1 MSFIKNLGHD
11 LTSSLIQGDSFLY
24 AHLVKFENVATTV
37 SGQILEQASDYSY
50 VTDASFDIKYD
61 DQSKQLSG
69 LANGEQT
76 YSAARVSKVSNITE
90 TTEAKVSNVTLQIS
104 SIALNTQF
112 IGSSTNRIT
121 VSNSSATTC
130 KIRLIDSGNGT
141 WTDLGFSEG
150 DKVKVTEASQNVGKT
165 AVIERFEDDNTTAIF
180 KHPSATFVA
189 ETNATDYIISLATD
203 QVTAIL
209 NDPAVASYNGYINR
223 EVSIFKAH
231 ISADT
236 GNIIGVPYLLFKGII
251 SKAKLTD
258 DPTKN
263 STVTWTLTSHWGD
276 FIRVNGRMTSDSE
289 HRSLGTDGLPDLGA
303 LFRDDYAHD
312 FGFKHAEQAINIM
325 AVYQVMET
333 RYKMKKSG
341 FIFKKYKMVEYQVE
355 VDREVDLRI
364 NLEAK
369 RLPLIYGVQRTDSIP
384 IFADSLHNDP
394 AKIYVA
400 YAICEGEVSGLYDI
414 YVDDQSRICIDKN
427 DSDIRDVPNGEGTI
441 EVVCEGRMDQGDTLS
456 SSASVSAGISRG
468 MGRNPTSFSYYGG
481 GLYNMGNWLDNIYFA
496 PNIAGSALLANG
508 ATGITHEKQTT
519 LDFPIKS
526 KLVFHAG
533 RSHQRAD
540 DQLTRIAQAGAEVT
554 ANGFKLQEGY
564 DEPKTYW
571 GSNHRLLDT
580 AYVVA
585 EYDIAEGDVTIPSL
599 DFVVRG
605 KEIEQY
611 NYDHS
616 YKQDPSPVF
625 TGSNTI
631 VTRRALFKVGD
642 YVDFYHVT
650 PSGSRVYTTLSTNV
664 QIMDATIYKDARNE
678 EIHKFRFSANPLGT
692 LALQKTTKN
701 FFMVAHD
708 ASPGSTAAPTEARY
722 PLVTW
727 DHKSHSGI
735 VPSSLTQDVTEVSGD
750 TKATVVNTSVS
761 GGTGVDIKELLADIQ
776 AALAAFGNSASVGFV
791 LDGQSILDGIA
802 TFLQRQSESA
812 VESGERVEKNLGGTQ
827 VGKENIKTYCLLD
840 VVKLA
845 STASSV
851 NDYYKGQTITV
862 VNTNSTTGAQKRQSR
877 IIIKYNGAT
886 RHALVGSLVDVASTA
901 TQVSGTF
908 TTTVRGAGLTSI
920 TFTDASSTGNELAA
934 GQIIS
939 AANSQTAVIPQGT
952 KILSISNN
960 TISVDKP
967 CSVGIGASILAH
979 TPGGS
984 DLKKEHPEPFDFV
997 PQAQDTYE
1005 IASVGDK
1012 KVSINPAIQ
1021 LLDYLTN
1028 GRYGRGLEIYTTSGQ
1043 TEKDIN
1049 LETFRQAARIC
1060 DTRANVSVILPNA
1073 GTYTIGD
1080 KWRLVST
1087 ISSVDYL
1094 QWEGTILSVVN
1105 AGAGYKQVTFTNCIG
1120 KLGHKWFDWKSY
1132 EVGNIVY
1139 HQVKVD
1145 SSGNDLE
1152 ISAYR
1157 NKVYEVATAGK
1168 LAKPFASNMPELK
1181 LQLSTNA
1188 STEAVIH
1195 GVTSSGEIEANSGER
1210 ENPIVKAYNGGSYS
1224 QSGYS
1229 MYDSDDVRYWRYLGW
1244 QEHDQRE
1251 VTRHQ
1256 TNALIRTD
1264 SPLFDN
1270 VNSML
1275 KHFNGILRY
1284 SNGLYELDVE
1294 TTSPTISASPS
1305 LALTT
1310 SSGYQGS
1317 VGAANTQSYIDPRI
1331 ITQDDIIGAINV
1343 DDAGLKG
1350 SANSV
1355 SVTIGDPN
1363 IRYDSLSVSF
1373 FKSEYLKEDRNIP
1386 KKKDVKTPLITNYYN
1401 ARINAEQYLDQSRFS
1416 RKINFVIGPKG
1427 VLLLAGTIIK
1437 LYYERF
1443 GWEGKE
1449 FRISNLSYRPDCSVQ
1464 VTAEEHNDDTYL
1476 VTAKE
1481 KTFQG
1486 IPPVTPPGNN
1496 LVPPASPSSL
1506 TAVGSK
1512 NLVTLN
1518 WINSINFGN
1527 AVEGASW
1534 RTEVWYNNHA
1544 SFSNTTANTVFS
1556 EGAVRLNSL
1565 ITDSGTWEHIVPGIE
1580 VDTTFYYWVRHVKRM
1595 VKPLTQ
1601 LFSAYHPTNVSNG
1614 VSATVIATPVIK
1626 VADMFLYKLG
1636 NSNPAHPT
1644 DNSNFPTIVVS
1655 LAGAT
1660 YGTITG
1666 VVASGSASV
1675 TNGQI
1680 IDVGG
1685 TATGWYTSEQNV
1697 SATNIYHYRVA
1708 KRVSATTNTTNIPK
1722 ADWGLVKLQNV
1733 FSVPGDPGDDV
1744 GHNANAENQTHTL
1757 YQTSDGVITNP
1768 FESGF
1773 SVIHTDGNPF
1783 SYAASGTANK
1793 TYKITL
1799 SAFAGGISQA
1809 SHIEINSSS
1818 GDLTLHSTAPI
1829 LQNTVAGRATLL
1841 GSFIA
1846 TLSDNGNEDRIL
1858 GKFQFKIYKSLMVTR
1873 SFITRTYENGDG
1885 INETQA
1891 IAWKNSANVTGAIA
1905 NQIATIIIADT
1916 RIVPD
1921 GLGVSRRVTPGDR
1934 ITLKHTST
1942 ASPPVITVA
1951 TRIYTGPSTDNPN
1964 LADTPGD
1971 WSPPVVQEFDGSVIV
1986 NGTLSADKIT
1996 GGSITGGTVNVK
2008 NNLVIASGG
2017 LFRSGG
2023 RTSMQDSDGNGFFLD
2038 TSGDLFIGNAAN
2050 HLKYTS
2056 TDGGLALKG
2065 SFSLAGPSTKVIS
2078 IWKIGTTGGT
2088 SGSTPTT
2095 TGRVVF
2101 STGVVSFGA
2110 GYNQTNSNN
2119 WYNTVQ
2125 EPTVAAPFMHQR
2137 QVTITQPTDGTAY
2150 VDVPTNGWDAGGAIS
2165 IRGGA
2170 GITGGQTDF
2179 IFTNSATT
2187 PNPAQPVANG
2197 LSTPTN
2203 PSGWSTNVPSSGTGF
2218 LWFSKGTVAAGGSA
2232 YTWTSAKRLDA
2243 DAVAEIRIYS
2253 NATTGSAPNVPAY
2266 GAQATY
2272 NFTTQQLTGSQ
2283 FSGGNWNTSPPSV
2296 STANQKVYSSTA
2308 LITGSA
2314 TSTVNYIHAT
2324 QGSRTSNYWSVP
2336 TTFAIAIEG
2345 PTSTTAGPAG
2355 AAFYKI
2361 SDSGWGTG
2369 TANNQNLI
2377 TAALILSA
2385 AGRYAVKGD
2394 LLVINNPNW
2403 AYAATTPPSVAS
2415 AGFECTASATAANG
2429 NIGTW
2434 QTAATFIAGS
2444 LIVDGTIGANHI
2456 IAGSITSDRLTIGT
2470 AGGSNTARLKLYPNC
2485 LKVFDGTSARVKLGN
2500 LTNNTDE

>member
-50 VTDASFDIKYD
+50 VTDASFDVKYD
-61 DQSKQLSG
+61 DGSKQLSG
-69 LANGEQT
+69 VANGEQT

-104 SIALNTQF
+104 SIALNTEF

-121 VSNSSATTC
+121 VSNSSSTAC
-130 KIRLIDSGNGT
+130 KIRIIDTGNGS

-150 DKVKVTEASQNVGKT
+150 DKIQVTEAAQNVGKT

-180 KHPSATFVA
+180 KHPSAVFVT

-209 NDPAVASYNGYINR
+209 NDPSVASYNGYINR

-276 FIRVNGRMTSDSE
+276 FIRINGRMTSDSE
-289 HRSLGTDGLPDLGA
+289 HRSLGTNGLPDLGA
-303 LFRDDYAHD
+303 LFRDDYASD
-312 FGFKHAEQAINIM
+312 FGFAHAEQAINIM

-414 YVDDQSRICIDKN
+414 YVDDQSRICVDKN
-427 DSDIRDVPNGEGTI
+427 DSDIRDVPNSEGTI

-456 SSASVSAGISRG
+456 SSPSVSAAFSRG

-481 GLYNMGNWLDNIYFA
+481 GMYNMGNWLDNIYFA
-496 PNIAGSALLANG
+496 PNITGSALLANG

-519 LDFPIKS
+519 LDFPIKA

-540 DQLTRIAQAGAEVT
+540 DQLTRIAQNGAEVT
-554 ANGFKLQEGY
+554 ANGFKLQATSE
-564 DEPKTYW
+564 EPKTYW

-585 EYDIAEGDVTIPSL
+585 EFDIAEGDVTIPTL

-611 NYDHS
+611 NYDLS

-631 VTRRALFKVGD
+631 VTRRALFKIGD

-650 PSGSRVYTTLSTNV
+650 PSGSRVYTTLSANV

-692 LALQKTTKN
+692 LALQKTIKS
-701 FFMVAHD
+701 FFMVAHG
-708 ASPGSTAAPTEARY
+708 ASPGSTSAPTEARY

-735 VPSSLTQDVTEVSGD
+735 VPLSLTQEVTEVSGD
-750 TKATVVNTSVS
+750 GKATVVNTSVS
-761 GGTGVDIKELLADIQ
+761 GGTGVDIKQLLADIQ
-776 AALAAFGNSASVGFV
+776 AALASFGSSASVGFV

-812 VESGERVEKNLGGTQ
+812 AEVGGRVEKNLGGTQ
-827 VGKENIKTYCLLD
+827 VGKENIKTVCLLD
-840 VVKLA
+840 VIKLA
-845 STASSV
+845 ATASSV
-851 NDYYKGQTITV
+851 DDYYKGQTITV
-862 VNTNSTTGAQKRQSR
+862 VNTNATTGAQKRQSR
-877 IIIKYNGAT
+877 IIIKYIGST

-901 TQVSGTF
+901 SQVPGTF
-908 TTTVRGAGLTSI
+908 ISTVRGAGLTSI
-920 TFTDASSTGNELAA
+920 TFSDASSIGNELTQ

-952 KILSISNN
+952 KILSRSNN

-967 CSVGIGASILAH
+967 CNIGIGASILAH
-979 TPGGS
+979 TAGGS

-1005 IASVGDK
+1005 IASEGDK

-1028 GRYGRGLEIYTTSGQ
+1028 GRYGRGLEIYTNDGQ
-1043 TEKDIN
+1043 KEKDIN

-1060 DTRANVSVILPNA
+1060 DTRANVSVILPSA
-1073 GTYTIGD
+1073 GTYTLGN

-1087 ISSVDYL
+1087 VSSVDYL

-1105 AGAGYKQVTFTNCIG
+1105 AGAGYKQVTFTDCIG
-1120 KLGHKWFDWKSY
+1120 KLAHKWFDWKSY
-1132 EVGNIVY
+1132 DIGNIIY
-1139 HQVKVD
+1139 HQIKVD
-1145 SSGNDLE
+1145 ASNNALDE
-1152 ISAYR
+1152 SAYR
-1157 NKVYEVATAGK
+1157 NKVYRVDVAGK
-1168 LAKPFASNMPELK
+1168 ISPQPFAGNMSQLK
-1181 LQLSTNA
+1181 LQLSTNP
-1188 STEAVIH
+1188 STEAIIH
-1195 GVTSSGEIEANSGER
+1195 GVSSSGEIEANSGER

-1229 MYDSDDVRYWRYLGW
+1229 MYDSDDVKYWRYLGW

-1294 TTSPTISASPS
+1294 TTTPTISASPS

-1310 SSGYQGS
+1310 SVGYEGS
-1317 VGAANTQSYIDPRI
+1317 VGGSNTQSYTDPRI

-1355 SVTIGDPN
+1355 SVTIADPN
-1363 IRYDSLSVSF
+1363 IRYDNLSVNF

-1443 GWEGKE
+1443 GWVGKE

-1464 VTAEEHNDDTYL
+1464 VTAEEHSDDTYL

-1486 IPPVTPPGNN
+1486 TPPVTPPGNN
-1496 LVPPASPSSL
+1496 LVSPASPNSL

-1518 WINSINFGN
+1518 WVNSINFGN
-1527 AVEGASW
+1527 AVEGATW

-1544 SFSNTTANTVFS
+1544 SFTNTTANTVFS

-1565 ITDSGTWEHIVPGIE
+1565 ITDSGTWDHIIPGIE
-1580 VDTTFYYWVRHVKRM
+1580 VDTTFYYWVRHVKRLA
-1595 VKPLTQ
+1595 KPLTQ

-1614 VSATVIATPVIK
+1614 VSATAVATPVTK

-1636 NSNPAHPT
+1636 NSSPAHPSG
-1644 DNSNFPTIVVS
+1644 NSNFPTITVS
-1655 LAGAT
+1655 LAGST

-1666 VVASGSASV
+1666 VVASGSASL

-1680 IDVGG
+1680 IDTAG
-1685 TATGWYTSEQNV
+1685 TATGWYISEQNV
-1697 SATNIYHYRVA
+1697 SASNIYHYRVT
-1708 KRVSATTNTTNIPK
+1708 KRVSVETNTTTIPK
-1722 ADWGLVKLQNV
+1722 GDWGLVRLQNV
-1733 FSVPGDPGDDV
+1733 FSVPGDDV

-1757 YQTSDGVITNP
+1757 YQTSEGAITNP

-1773 SVIHTDGNPF
+1773 SVIHTDGDPF
-1783 SYAASGTANK
+1783 SYAASGTTNK

-1799 SAFAGGISQA
+1799 SAFDGVAFTQA

-1829 LQNTVAGRATLL
+1829 LQNTDAGRAILL

-1846 TLSDNGNEDRIL
+1846 TLSDNGNEDRVL

-1873 SFITRTYENGDG
+1873 SFISKTYNSVDDG
-1885 INETQA
+1885 ITEAQATAWKALANVSGSIANA
-1891 IAWKNSANVTGAIA
+1891 IASIV
-1905 NQIATIIIADT
+1905 IADT
-1916 RIVPD
+1916 KIVRD
-1921 GLGVSRRVTPGDR
+1921 GLAVERRITPGDR
-1934 ITLKHTST
+1934 ITLKHTSGAT
-1942 ASPPVITVA
+1942 PPVILVA
-1951 TRIYTGPSTDNPN
+1951 TRIYTGPSTSNAN
-1964 LADTPGD
+1964 SADTPTY
-1971 WSPPVVQEFDGSVIV
+1971 WSPPVVEEFDGSVIV

-1996 GGSITGGTVNVK
+1996 GGTITGGTVNVK
-2008 NNLVIASGG
+2008 NNLVIDAGG
-2017 LFRSGG
+2017 KFFTPAK
-2023 RTSMQDSDGNGFFLD
+2023 TSMADTGNGFFLD
-2038 TSGDLFIGNAAN
+2038 TSGDLYIGSAAN
-2050 HLKYTS
+2050 HLKYTAS
-2056 TDGGLALKG
+2056 NGNLDLKG
-2065 SFSLAGPSTKVIS
+2065 NFSLAGPSTKVIS
-2078 IWKIGTTGGT
+2078 IWKLSANGGT
-2088 SGSTPTT
+2088 SGSLPTT

-2101 STGVVSFGA
+2101 STGVISFGA
-2110 GYNQTNSNN
+2110 GYNVTNSNN

-2125 EPTVAAPFMHQR
+2125 EPTAALPFLHQR
-2137 QVTITQPTDGTAY
+2137 QVTITQPTTGTT
-2150 VDVPTNGWDAGGAIS
+2150 VDVATGDWGTGGAIS
-2165 IRGGA
+2165 IRGA
-2170 GITGGQTDF
+2170 GITGTSTDF
-2179 IFTNSATT
+2179 IFKNSATT
-2187 PNPAQPVANG
+2187 PNPAVPVSNG
-2197 LSTPTN
+2197 LAVPTN
-2203 PSGWSTNVPSSGTGF
+2203 PSGWHTDVASATGTGF
-2218 LWFSKGTVAAGGSA
+2218 LWFSKGVSVAGGA
-2232 YTWTSAKRLDA
+2232 YTWTAARRLDA

-2253 NATTGSAPNVPAY
+2253 NPTTGSAPNVPAY
-2266 GAQATY
+2266 GTQAVY
-2272 NFTTQQLTGSQ
+2272 NFTTNSLTGTQ
-2283 FSGGNWNTSPPSV
+2283 FNSSGNWNTSPPSV
-2296 STANQKVYSSTA
+2296 STANQKVWSSTA
-2308 LITGSA
+2308 LITGSS
-2314 TSTVNYIHAT
+2314 TSTHNYIYAA
-2324 QGSRTSNYWSVP
+2324 QGSYTANYWTVP
-2336 TTFAIAIEG
+2336 TVFAIAIEG
-2345 PTSTTAGPAG
+2345 PTSTTPGPSG
-2355 AAFYKI
+2355 AAFYTI
-2361 SDSGWGTG
+2361 SDSGWGSG
-2369 TANNQNLI
+2369 TAKNSNLI
-2377 TAALILSA
+2377 TAALVLA
-2385 AGRYAVKGD
+2385 AIQRYAVKGD
-2394 LLVINNPNW
+2394 LVIVNNPNW
-2403 AYAATTPPSVAS
+2403 VYAVNSQAS
-2415 AGFECTASATAANG
+2415 AGFKCTASATAANS
-2429 NIGTW
+2429 NVGTW
-2434 QTAATFIAGS
+2434 QDATSFLSGD
-2444 LIVDGTIGANHI
+2444 LIVDGSIGATQI
-2456 IAGSITSDRLTIGT
+2456 LAGSITSDRLTVGT
-2470 AGGSNTARLKLYPNC
+2470 AGGGQAARLKLYPDA
-2485 LKVFDGTSARVKLGN
+2485 LKIFDGSSARVKLGN
-2500 LTNNTDE
+2500 LSNITDE